1 MKKEEDDSQ
10 KCWQRMEMDAEGK
23 QFTEL
28 SDESQRIEVDAEPKS
43 LRTELSSEPKFIRS
57 ELGVGPQ
64 LVELPS
70 PS

>member
-1 MKKEEDDSQ
+1 MNLRNVGSVWKWIQKE
-10 KCWQRMEMDAEGK
+10 K